1 MDQAQEG
8 EGKENTGGIQDL
20 KHTSSDMGKRVP
32 VYPFIRN
39 KDPSQIARPCHLVGR
54 TRLSLS
60 LPCHPLKSPHILH
73 RSGRHVSELMTLA
86 AYTAIKGRG
95 HVPDYTANKA
105 WQIASTSQVAPVS
118 CVLMGESPQD
128 IGSSVCWGLVPL
140 G

>member
-118 CVLMGESPQD
+118 CVLTGESPQD